1 MKILHSFK
9 AQHLRFLD
17 CQMVYVFKALVY
29 VLGNVLE
36 LVNVFKFAITLEQLL
51 VIFIVQCYSE
61 VVNLIKLPF

>member
-1 MKILHSFK
+1 MSEGFSAHFFK

-36 LVNVFKFAITLEQLL
+36 LVNVFKFTVTLEQLL
-51 VIFIVQCYSE
+51 VSFYVQCY
-61 VVNLIKLPF
+61 K